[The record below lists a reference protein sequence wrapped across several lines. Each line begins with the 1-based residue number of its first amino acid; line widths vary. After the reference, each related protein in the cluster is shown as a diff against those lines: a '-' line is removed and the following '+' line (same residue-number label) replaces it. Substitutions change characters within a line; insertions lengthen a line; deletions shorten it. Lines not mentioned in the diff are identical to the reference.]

1 MKWIGQH
8 IYDLVARF
16 RNDVYLEDLSTTTET
31 NVLVVDSDGK
41 VSKTTVITGDVT
53 GVTEGDNITVTDP
66 NGPVPTVAL
75 STNVDV
81 AGTLDVTSLGTFD
94 ASVTVAGKI
103 SLKDAGD
110 SVFVGYEAGLNDD
123 ASANLNVGVGY
134 QALRQNTTGT
144 LNTAHGYR
152 ALYLNTTG
160 THNTAHGYR
169 ALYNNQTGIS
179 NTAVGYAALYNN
191 QTGAENVAV
200 GFIAGRYISTGS
212 DPNTVTDNSV
222 FLGYGTK
229 ALGDSQTNQIVIGH
243 SAVGLGSNTAILG
256 NSSITTTRLQGGIE
270 INASDTTITR
280 AEAGRIAVEGVN
292 VVTTSSTD
300 TLTNK
305 TLTSPTLTTPALGTP
320 DSGDLTNCTFP
331 ILNQSTTGNADT
343 ATKIASIT
351 NSDIVQLTETQT
363 LTFKTL
369 STPAIQN
376 YVSFLGNTSGATRLN
391 AAAVAGSTTLTLPA
405 ATDTLVGKATT
416 DTLTNK
422 TLTSP
427 TITGAGAIAG
437 VFTGNITGDVTGNA
451 DTVTTNANLTG
462 PVTSTGNTT
471 AIADGAITTAMQ
483 KHLQTFEFN
492 GYISSAAS
500 TNYFIPITIANGTGP
515 FNHNVDAGASGT
527 TAVTPAVLSRS
538 GGKVMPYAGTCK
550 LWKGWI
556 GVTGGAAFKVSIF
569 KYTPVPNDATLD
581 SLVLVKEFS
590 GTAANS
596 SNLIAIDLTTGFV
609 SLSAGDI
616 LITGISCAVGET
628 AYFTSTLEVEWD

>member
-53 GVTEGDNITVTDP
+53 GVSAGDNITVLDP
-66 NGPVPTVAL
+66 TGPVPTVAL

-81 AGTLDVTSLGTFD
+81 AGALDVTDLGTFD

-103 SLKDAGD
+103 SLNDGGN
-110 SVFVGYEAGLNDD
+110 SVFVGEGAGLNDD
-123 ASANLNVGVGY
+123 ASANLNVGVGFE
-134 QALRQNTTGT
+134 ALRANTTGSR
-144 LNTAHGYR
+144 NTA
-152 ALYLNTTG
+152 N
-160 THNTAHGYR
+160 
-169 ALYNNQTGIS
+169 
-179 NTAVGYAALYNN
+179 GYAALYSNT
-191 QTGAENVAV
+191 TGAANTAN
-200 GFIAGRYISTGS
+200 GYLALYYNTTGGGNTALGGSAGAYITDGVTA
-212 DPNTVTDNSV
+212 NTVNSNSV
-222 FLGYGTK
+222 FLGNRTK
-229 ALGDSQTNQIVIGH
+229 ALADNQTNQIVIGYD
-243 SAVGLGSNTAILG
+243 ATGLGSNTAILG

-280 AEAGRIAVEGVN
+280 VSAGRIAVEGVN

-305 TLTSPTLTTPALGTP
+305 TLTSPALSSPVIG
-320 DSGDLTNCTFP
+320 S
-331 ILNQSTTGNADT
+331 
-343 ATKIASIT
+343 
-351 NSDIVQLTETQT
+351 
-363 LTFKTL
+363 
-369 STPAIQN
+369 
-376 YVSFLGNTSGATRLN
+376 LGAGFNGSTSGTTLLQAT
-391 AAAVAGSTTLTLPA
+391 AVAGSTTLTLPA

-427 TITGAGAIAG
+427 TITGTGSIAG
-437 VFTGNITGDVTGNA
+437 VFTGNITGNVTGNA
-451 DTVTTNANLTG
+451 DTVTTNADLTG

-471 AIADGAITTAMQ
+471 AIASGAITTAMQ

-492 GYISSAAS
+492 GYSAAPAS
-500 TNYFIPITIANGTGP
+500 TNYFIPAIISVPTGP
-515 FNHNVDAGASGT
+515 FNHNVNAGASGT
-527 TAVTPAVLSRS
+527 TALLPTALSRS

-569 KYTPVPNDATLD
+569 KYTPVPNDATPD
-581 SLVLVKEFS
+581 SLVLVNEFS
-590 GTAANS
+590 GTAAGN
-596 SNLIAIDLTTGFV
+596 SNLIAIDLTTGFTA
-609 SLSAGDI
+609 LSAGDI
-616 LITGISCAVGET
+616 LITGISCAVGAT